1 MKKSV
6 ENITELLRSGI
17 GGLTLKS
24 DDFRF
29 SELSM
34 FAQLAASS
42 DIQLTIVVS
51 DNLSIDEIS
60 QLAKDA
66 NGHLHVDFT
75 TGRHPEKDYCKLFEE
90 LIFTYAH
97 NPKESVCINAAHYA
111 YSMFMAITGFDYDD
125 FLFRQ
130 KQDRQQV

>member
-6 ENITELLRSGI
+6 ENIMTLLRSGI

-42 DIQLTIVVS
+42 ETPLILVVG
-51 DNLSIDEIS
+51 DNLTFTEVMA
-60 QLAKDA
+60 LTKTAR
-66 NGHLHVDFT
+66 GFLHVDL
-75 TGRHPEKDYCKLFEE
+75 K
-90 LIFTYAH
+90 
-97 NPKESVCINAAHYA
+97 
-111 YSMFMAITGFDYDD
+111 
-125 FLFRQ
+125 
-130 KQDRQQV
+130 

>member
-6 ENITELLRSGI
+6 ENIMTLLRSGI

-42 DIQLTIVVS
+42 ETPLTLVVG
-51 DNLSIDEIS
+51 DNLTFAEVLALTKTAHGFLHID
-60 QLAKDA
+60 LK
-66 NGHLHVDFT
+66 
-75 TGRHPEKDYCKLFEE
+75 
-90 LIFTYAH
+90 
-97 NPKESVCINAAHYA
+97 
-111 YSMFMAITGFDYDD
+111 
-125 FLFRQ
+125 
-130 KQDRQQV
+130 

>member
-6 ENITELLRSGI
+6 VNITELLRSGI

-42 DIQLTIVVS
+42 ETPLILVVG
-51 DNLSIDEIS
+51 DNLTFAEVAA
-60 QLAKDA
+60 LAKTA
-66 NGHLHVDFT
+66 HGFLHVD
-75 TGRHPEKDYCKLFEE
+75 LS
-90 LIFTYAH
+90 L
-97 NPKESVCINAAHYA
+97 
-111 YSMFMAITGFDYDD
+111 
-125 FLFRQ
+125 
-130 KQDRQQV
+130 

>member
-6 ENITELLRSGI
+6 VNITELLRSGI

-42 DIQLTIVVS
+42 ETPLILVVG
-51 DNLSIDEIS
+51 DNLTSAEVIV
-60 QLAKDA
+60 LTKTAH
-66 NGHLHVDFT
+66 GFLHVDL
-75 TGRHPEKDYCKLFEE
+75 K
-90 LIFTYAH
+90 
-97 NPKESVCINAAHYA
+97 
-111 YSMFMAITGFDYDD
+111 
-125 FLFRQ
+125 
-130 KQDRQQV
+130 

>member
-6 ENITELLRSGI
+6 VNITELLRSGI

-42 DIQLTIVVS
+42 ETPLTLVVG
-51 DNLSIDEIS
+51 DNLTSAEVIA
-60 QLAKDA
+60 LTKTAH
-66 NGHLHVDFT
+66 GFLHVDL
-75 TGRHPEKDYCKLFEE
+75 K
-90 LIFTYAH
+90 
-97 NPKESVCINAAHYA
+97 
-111 YSMFMAITGFDYDD
+111 
-125 FLFRQ
+125 
-130 KQDRQQV
+130 

>member
-42 DIQLTIVVS
+42 ETPLILVVGENLAWLSSRRFEITTLTKTLCLSFS
-51 DNLSIDEIS
+51 DTPLSAPYPRS
-60 QLAKDA
+60 Q
-66 NGHLHVDFT
+66 
-75 TGRHPEKDYCKLFEE
+75 
-90 LIFTYAH
+90 
-97 NPKESVCINAAHYA
+97 S
-111 YSMFMAITGFDYDD
+111 
-125 FLFRQ
+125 
-130 KQDRQQV
+130 

>member
-6 ENITELLRSGI
+6 VNITELLRSGI

-42 DIQLTIVVS
+42 ETPLTLVVG
-51 DNLSIDEIS
+51 DNLTSAEVIALTKTAHGFLHID
-60 QLAKDA
+60 LK
-66 NGHLHVDFT
+66 
-75 TGRHPEKDYCKLFEE
+75 
-90 LIFTYAH
+90 
-97 NPKESVCINAAHYA
+97 
-111 YSMFMAITGFDYDD
+111 
-125 FLFRQ
+125 
-130 KQDRQQV
+130 

>member
-6 ENITELLRSGI
+6 ENITALLRSGI

-42 DIQLTIVVS
+42 ETPLILVVG
-51 DNLSIDEIS
+51 DNLTFAEITA
-60 QLAKDA
+60 LEKTAH
-66 NGHLHVDFT
+66 GFLHVD
-75 TGRHPEKDYCKLFEE
+75 LS
-90 LIFTYAH
+90 L
-97 NPKESVCINAAHYA
+97 
-111 YSMFMAITGFDYDD
+111 
-125 FLFRQ
+125 
-130 KQDRQQV
+130 

>member
-6 ENITELLRSGI
+6 ENITSLLRSGI

-42 DIQLTIVVS
+42 ETPLILVVG
-51 DNLSIDEIS
+51 DNLTFTEVMA
-60 QLAKDA
+60 LTKTAR
-66 NGHLHVDFT
+66 GFLHVDL
-75 TGRHPEKDYCKLFEE
+75 K
-90 LIFTYAH
+90 
-97 NPKESVCINAAHYA
+97 
-111 YSMFMAITGFDYDD
+111 
-125 FLFRQ
+125 
-130 KQDRQQV
+130 